1 MSSVVGSLSVELL
14 GLGRLLNPG
23 GVLGGTLMRDVSSG
37 GVGGRVGGVDGSGRD
52 EGGERGDSGEEGS
65 QVHLVGLVDALWV
78 GGKVAKMGG

>member
-23 GVLGGTLMRDVSSG
+23 GVLGGTLVRDVSSG

-52 EGGERGDSGEEGS
+52 EGGEGSDSGEEGS
-65 QVHLVGLVDALWV
+65 
-78 GGKVAKMGG
+78 